1 MILVLLHPMPSNINI
16 LNKKARHE
24 YILLDNF
31 IAGVML
37 TGTEIKSVRNGKVS
51 LREAYCTFKKNELY
65 IINMNIAEYSHGNI
79 FNHEPKRDRKLL
91 LSKRELKKLRVKTN
105 EKGFTI
111 VPVRMF
117 INERG
122 LAKIEIA
129 LAQGKKLYD
138 KRESLKEKDHR
149 NEISNR

>member
-37 TGTEIKSVRNGKVS
+37 KGTEIKSVRNGKVS